1 MKHERGTSSV
11 RDFFDLLTKKVGGID
26 MKINQVSIKK
36 IQMYDK
42 NPRIN
47 DTAVDKVAASI
58 KEFGFKQP
66 IVVDR
71 DGVIIAGHTR
81 HSVIKCKLFFG

>member
-1 MKHERGTSSV
+1 MKHEWGASSV

-26 MKINQVSIKK
+26 MKINQVSIEK

-47 DTAVDKVAASI
+47 DTAVDKVAASMESMDMFQI
-58 KEFGFKQP
+58 SCILQNGYNQK
-66 IVVDR
+66 
-71 DGVIIAGHTR
+71 
-81 HSVIKCKLFFG
+81 